1 MGFIKP
7 IEQYLFCN
15 LLTKMHVFMYL
26 KDIIRGREE
35 MTKNIIIKTSVQK
48 RFDSFMMHGR
58 VLFFSAPCGFGK
70 TVLADALL
78 RGRNVLRQSAA
89 DPDCAIPPSA
99 QDWDILLIDDLQFMQ
114 EEAGQQALCELIRS
128 SPERHFVLL
137 SRGVPPGCLTAFQ
150 YTGLMTVLEAEDL
163 LFDAGDVRRL
173 FQLSGVNV
181 TDSEIDGILKE
192 SVGYPLGVAITARCM
207 SPDKPWTPELVARV
221 FHEVFLYFETAIYR
235 RFDLPVRRFLLEL
248 APFESFDL
256 EMARMVSGDPRAGE
270 RLDWIFRYT
279 TMLRYDDCQR
289 FHFWSGFRAFLLWE
303 MEREYTEEKRKALIS
318 RGGLYYEL
326 KEDYA
331 HALECYTSGG
341 DHSKVSEL
349 LVRNA
354 ELHPGMGHYA
364 EMEKYYR
371 SLPEAEILA
380 SPSLMQGM
388 SMLCALVMDYEGSE
402 RWYGELQKFV
412 EHCGRQDAAGKQA
425 RGRLAWLDISLP
437 QRGVKGLTET
447 IPAVFRLLTNKELA
461 LPSFSVT
468 SALPSIM
475 NGGKDF
481 SEWSKKDDLLYKT
494 IRLPVEAVLGRDSV
508 CLADCAIAE
517 SKFEKGEDV
526 AGRMLSLLPQMNE
539 VRNHGTSDMEFAVSG
554 LLARSQL
561 ANGQPTD
568 ARRTI
573 EVLHEC
579 FVERGL
585 TRFLPNMD
593 AMLCRIDMHTGD
605 LDAADAW
612 YREKA
617 PREPTHL
624 NVMRRYQYLTQA
636 MVELADGRP
645 DAALLTLAPLEPYI
659 QNCARII
666 DGIHLNV
673 LTAIALR
680 RKKDER
686 WRERLT
692 AALDAATEYRFI
704 RTVSVYGTAVLP
716 LLEALNWDGDKAW
729 SKRLMAAVR
738 MQAAFYPHFL
748 ESRLAPGEELTPTEL
763 QILHL
768 ICADKSNAEIAQ
780 IMDVKL
786 PTVKTHV
793 SHILDKLDVKRR
805 AEARTAAKKLRLIPD
820 DL

>member
-1 MGFIKP
+1 MTISLCIK
-7 IEQYLFCN
+7 
-15 LLTKMHVFMYL
+15 
-26 KDIIRGREE
+26 GREE
-35 MTKNIIIKTSVQK
+35 MIENIIIKPSVQK
-48 RFDSFMMHGR
+48 RFDSFIAHGR

-70 TVLADALL
+70 TAVAEALL
-78 RGRNVLRQSAA
+78 SSREVLRLPADSAGFKL
-89 DPDCAIPPSA
+89 PSA
-99 QDWDILLIDDLQFMQ
+99 EADWQILLLDDLQDMQ
-114 EEAGQQALCELIRS
+114 EEQDWNALCELIRAC
-128 SPERHFVLL
+128 PERRFVLL
-137 SRGVPPGCLTAFQ
+137 SRGTPPGSLMAFQ
-150 YTGLMTVLEAEDL
+150 YTGLMTVLEADDL
-163 LFDAGDVRRL
+163 LFDADDVRRL
-173 FQLSGVNV
+173 LRLYGVEAA
-181 TDSEIDGILKE
+181 DSEINGILKE

-207 SPDKPWTPELVARV
+207 SPGNPWTPELVARV
-221 FHEVFLYFETAIYR
+221 FREVFLYFETAIYR

-270 RLDWIFRYT
+270 RLDWLLRYT

-303 MEREYTEEKRKALIS
+303 MEREYTEEKRKALFS

-371 SLPEAEILA
+371 SLPEVEILA

-388 SMLCALVMDYEGSE
+388 SMLCALAMDYEGSE
-402 RWYGELQKFV
+402 RWYGELQAFA

-425 RGRLAWLDISLP
+425 RSRLAWLDISLP
-437 QRGVKGLTET
+437 QRGVNGLTET
-447 IPAVFRLLTNKELA
+447 IPTVFRLLTNKEVA

-494 IRLPVEAVLGRDSV
+494 LRLPVETVLGRDGV
-508 CLADCAIAE
+508 GLADCAIAE

-526 AGRMLSLLPQMNE
+526 AGRMLSLLPQLNE
-539 VRNHGTSDMEFAVSG
+539 VRNRGAPDMEFAISG

-561 ANGQPTD
+561 VSGQPAD

-573 EVLHEC
+573 EVLREC
-579 FVERGL
+579 FAERGL

-593 AMLCRIDMHTGD
+593 AMLCRIDMHTGN

-636 MVELADGRP
+636 MVELEDGRP
-645 DAALLTLAPLEPYI
+645 DAAQLTLAPLEPYV

-673 LTAIALR
+673 LTAIALH
-680 RKKDER
+680 RKKDEG

-692 AALDAATEYRFI
+692 VALDAAAEYRFI

-716 LLEALNWDGDKAW
+716 LLEALDWDSNKAW
-729 SKRLMAAVR
+729 RKRLMAAVR
-738 MQAAFYPHFL
+738 TQAAFYPHFL
-748 ESRLAPGEELTPTEL
+748 EPRLAPGEELTPTEL

-768 ICADKSNAEIAQ
+768 LCADKSNAEIAQ

-793 SHILDKLDVKRR
+793 SHILEKLDVKRR
-805 AEARTAAKKLRLIPD
+805 AEAKTAAKKLHLVPEE
-820 DL
+820 L

>member
-48 RFDSFMMHGR
+48 QFDSFMVHGR

-89 DPDCAIPPSA
+89 DPDCAIPPSE
-99 QDWDILLIDDLQFMQ
+99 QDWDILLIDDLQLMQ

-128 SPERHFVLL
+128 STERRFVLL

-150 YTGLMTVLEAEDL
+150 YTGLMTVLEADDL

-181 TDSEIDGILKE
+181 TDSEINGILKE

-207 SPDKPWTPELVARV
+207 SPDKPWTPELVTRV

-331 HALECYTSGG
+331 YALECYTGGG

-402 RWYGELQKFV
+402 RWYGELQKFA
-412 EHCGRQDAAGKQA
+412 EHCDRQDAAGKQA

-437 QRGVKGLTET
+437 QRGVNGLAET
-447 IPAVFRLLTNKELA
+447 IPTVFRLLTNKEVA

-494 IRLPVEAVLGRDSV
+494 LRLPVEAVLGRDGV

-517 SKFEKGEDV
+517 SKFEKGADV
-526 AGRMLSLLPQMNE
+526 TGRMLSLLPQLNE
-539 VRNHGTSDMEFAVSG
+539 VRNRGTPDMEFAVSG

-561 ANGQPTD
+561 ANGQAMD

-692 AALDAATEYRFI
+692 AALDAAAEYRFI

-716 LLEALNWDGDKAW
+716 LLEALDWDGDKKW
-729 SKRLMAAVR
+729 YKQIMAAVR
-738 MQAAFYPHFL
+738 MQAAFYPDFL
-748 ESRLAPGEELTPTEL
+748 APRLAPGEELTPTEL

-768 ICADKSNAEIAQ
+768 LCADKSNAEIAQ

-805 AEARTAAKKLRLIPD
+805 AEAKTAAKKLRLIPD

>member
-1 MGFIKP
+1 M
-7 IEQYLFCN
+7 
-15 LLTKMHVFMYL
+15 
-26 KDIIRGREE
+26 
-35 MTKNIIIKTSVQK
+35 
-48 RFDSFMMHGR
+48 
-58 VLFFSAPCGFGK
+58 
-70 TVLADALL
+70 
-78 RGRNVLRQSAA
+78 
-89 DPDCAIPPSA
+89 
-99 QDWDILLIDDLQFMQ
+99 
-114 EEAGQQALCELIRS
+114 
-128 SPERHFVLL
+128 
-137 SRGVPPGCLTAFQ
+137 
-150 YTGLMTVLEAEDL
+150 
-163 LFDAGDVRRL
+163 
-173 FQLSGVNV
+173 
-181 TDSEIDGILKE
+181 
-192 SVGYPLGVAITARCM
+192 
-207 SPDKPWTPELVARV
+207 

-256 EMARMVSGDPRAGE
+256 EMARMVSGDPHAGE
-270 RLDWIFRYT
+270 RLDWLLRYT

-303 MEREYTEEKRKALIS
+303 MEREYTEEKRRALLS

-326 KEDYA
+326 KEDFSS
-331 HALECYTSGG
+331 ALDCYTRGG
-341 DHSKVSEL
+341 DHAKVSEL

-380 SPSLMQGM
+380 SPALMQGM
-388 SMLCALVMDYEGSE
+388 SMLCALAMDYAGSE
-402 RWYGELQKFV
+402 RWYGELQAFA
-412 EHCGRQDAAGKQA
+412 ERCGRQDAAGKQA
-425 RGRLAWLDISLP
+425 RSRLAWLDISLP
-437 QRGVKGLTET
+437 QRGVNGLTET
-447 IPAVFRLLTNKELA
+447 IPAVFRLLMNKEVT

-481 SEWSKKDDLLYKT
+481 SAWSKKDDLLYKT
-494 IRLPVEAVLGRDSV
+494 LRLPVEAVLGRDGV
-508 CLADCAIAE
+508 GLADCAIAE

-526 AGRMLSLLPQMNE
+526 AGRMLSLLPQLNE
-539 VRNHGTSDMEFAVSG
+539 VRNRGTPDMEFAVSG

-561 ANGQPTD
+561 ASGQPAD

-573 EVLHEC
+573 EVLREY
-579 FVERGL
+579 FAERGL

-617 PREPTHL
+617 PRELTHL

-636 MVELADGRP
+636 MVELEDGRP
-645 DAALLTLAPLEPYI
+645 DTVQLTLAPLEPYV

-673 LTAIALR
+673 LTAIALY

-692 AALDAATEYRFI
+692 AALDAAAEYRFI

-716 LLEALNWDGDKAW
+716 LLEALDWDGDKKW
-729 SKRLMAAVR
+729 YKQIMAAVR
-738 MQAAFYPHFL
+738 KQAAFYPHFL
-748 ESRLAPGEELTPTEL
+748 EPRLAPGEELTPTEL

-768 ICADKSNAEIAQ
+768 LCADKSNAEIAQ

-793 SHILDKLDVKRR
+793 SHILDKLNVKRR
-805 AEARTAAKKLRLIPD
+805 AEAKTAAKKLRLIPD